1 MITPEDVLS
10 YWIGD
15 TATSTGQLKEKNKLW
30 FTKSFET
37 DEEIARRFTDVIGAL
52 AAGLAA
58 DWANRGARGRLAA
71 IIALDQFSRNIFRGH
86 RYSFM
91 HDPLSRH
98 LMQVGLDLGQD
109 RTLSEPERVFF
120 YLPAEH
126 SEKMADQNLSVSLFE
141 KLSEEA
147 REDYRE
153 FCKATLDYAYKH
165 REVIERFGRFPHRN
179 ELLQRTSTPAEEK
192 YLAQPG
198 AGF

>member
-52 AAGLAA
+52 SAGLAA

-98 LMQVGLDLGQD
+98 LMQIGLN
-109 RTLSEPERVFF
+109 RTCFF
-120 YLPAEH
+120 LPACR
-126 SEKMADQNLSVSLFE
+126 AF
-141 KLSEEA
+141 
-147 REDYRE
+147 REDGGPESFCLAVRE
-153 FCKATLDYAYKH
+153 
-165 REVIERFGRFPHRN
+165 
-179 ELLQRTSTPAEEK
+179 
-192 YLAQPG
+192 AQPG
-198 AGF
+198 SAR